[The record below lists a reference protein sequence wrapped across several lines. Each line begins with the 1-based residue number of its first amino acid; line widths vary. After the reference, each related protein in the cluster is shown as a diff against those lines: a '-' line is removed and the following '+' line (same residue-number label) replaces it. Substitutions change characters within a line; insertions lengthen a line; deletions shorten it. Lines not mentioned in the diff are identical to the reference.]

1 MSLPLALSLALA
13 LAPALGASPFRE
25 EHPLSRQ
32 ARQALAAGAPARA
45 LEAYARLEREA
56 GPRPE
61 IDLGRGAALLG
72 LSRPL
77 EAEEAFGRARQAPEP
92 LGSRALLGLS
102 DARAGAGDLD
112 GAVAAAREALVRDP
126 AFEDARLNLEQLLRR
141 KAGEKGEPEG
151 DGAHAGPAQAG
162 AGGREEA
169 GPPPGNPARGERRGD
184 RKAAVGP
191 EPGGEL
197 SRREAER
204 LLDALRARERNL
216 PASAAGPRRTR
227 RPDVEKDW

>member
-1 MSLPLALSLALA
+1 VSRLPLALSLAL
-13 LAPALGASPFRE
+13 LLGASPFRE

-32 ARQALAAGAPARA
+32 AREALAGGAPERA

-72 LSRPL
+72 LSRPG
-77 EAEEAFGRARQAPEP
+77 EAEEAFARARQAPEP

-141 KAGEKGEPEG
+141 KVGEEGEAKG
-151 DGAHAGPAQAG
+151 DGAHPGPAEPPG
-162 AGGREEA
+162 AGGREEEA
-169 GPPPGNPARGERRGD
+169 GRPAGGPAPRREEREDGGGPGPDGA
-184 RKAAVGP
+184 
-191 EPGGEL
+191 L

>member
-1 MSLPLALSLALA
+1 MSRLPLALSLGL
-13 LAPALGASPFRE
+13 LLGASPFRE

-32 ARQALAAGAPARA
+32 ARELMAAGAPERA
-45 LEAYARLEREA
+45 LESYARLEGET

-61 IDLGRGAALLG
+61 IELGRGAALLE
-72 LSRPL
+72 LSRHR
-77 EAEEAFGRARQAPEP
+77 EAEEAFGRARAAPEP

-126 AFEDARLNLEQLLRR
+126 GYEDARVNLELLLRR
-141 KAGEKGEPEG
+141 RSGEKGEAKEG
-151 DGAHAGPAQAG
+151 
-162 AGGREEA
+162 
-169 GPPPGNPARGERRGD
+169 GPPPG
-184 RKAAVGP
+184 AAGS
-191 EPGGEL
+191 PGGGSREERAGRQPAGDPAPRAEGREDAGVSGPVGAL

-216 PASAAGPRRTR
+216 PASAARPRGAR
-227 RPDVEKDW
+227 RPDAEKDW